1 MLFIAGDQ
9 LPEIALFEIV
19 GNADNAAPEQ
29 IAETGLNVGII
40 LGFTTIVNMPFVAH
54 CPTVG
59 VNVSVTAGAILFVKV
74 SFCLMRQ
81 TTSTSTLSI
90 TLENRR
96 CSPFSVAA
104 WRILKLEGVTTVV
117 KADIGIPAG
126 AISRIDAGAALN
138 KSGASFIHLI

>member
-1 MLFIAGDQ
+1 MLCACDVRFI
-9 LPEIALFEIV
+9 
-19 GNADNAAPEQ
+19 
-29 IAETGLNVGII
+29 
-40 LGFTTIVNMPFVAH
+40 
-54 CPTVG
+54 CPQRLHIFDLRLYFRELAKVPPAVG

-81 TTSTSTLSI
+81 TTSTSALSI

-104 WRILKLEGVTTVV
+104 WRILKFEGVTTIV

-126 AISRIDAGAALN
+126 AISRIDAGPALN
-138 KSGASFIHLI
+138 KSGASFIHLL